1 MCLQSGLSSATSPW
15 CGLKVTLQGERKC
28 HDGDLA
34 RRHRHSQGHIPGLS
48 PHAPLAHWPG
58 SHTGPL
64 IAPLPVSPRAAGHP
78 WCPFPWFPMCSS
90 SCVLGEQCG
99 CPCSLC
105 MTTGPVSPDSSH
117 VCLPQL
123 PAAAALPACFQL
135 SADDSRDCSTV
146 MSNPGLPAVGV
157 PMGYVAR
164 LLEQPDRQLWCALC
178 PMCPMCSMC
187 SMCASVCH
195 GVPYEPLHLQ
205 LPITCPL
212 YPPAIAHP
220 RLHYP
225 LQNSP
230 VTPLLRF
237 IAHPLHTCYT
247 PINL

>member
-1 MCLQSGLSSATSPW
+1 MGTTAAPDTGCLPPTAVPQSPFLPVILGDTCCKLGTAVVARALLLGKGMCLQSGLSSATSPW

-78 WCPFPWFPMCSS
+78 WCPFPWFPVCSS

-117 VCLPQL
+117 VCLPEL

-146 MSNPGLPAVGV
+146 LSNPGLPAVGV

-195 GVPYEPLHLQ
+195 GVPW
-205 LPITCPL
+205 C
-212 YPPAIAHP
+212 AI
-220 RLHYP
+220 
-225 LQNSP
+225 
-230 VTPLLRF
+230 
-237 IAHPLHTCYT
+237 
-247 PINL
+247 